1 MSQGSLFSRF
11 CPVCRRQFESDRVL
25 CPGDGVR
32 LLGTPVLLP
41 REGNVFDGRYVIVET
56 IGKGGMATIYRA
68 VDRLDRSRCALKVLN
83 TCLNTDEP
91 SIRQFFNEARMVGRL
106 QHPNIVRILDY
117 GRTGVG
123 YLYIA
128 MELLEGQ
135 TLARLVRG
143 NGPLG
148 VERSIAVMAQV
159 LDALQEAH
167 ARGTVHR
174 DLKPENICLLDR
186 DGLEQVKLLDFGIAH
201 MAGSVVHRTLDI
213 VGTPHY
219 MSPEQIRSR
228 VALPESDLYSAGV
241 VLFEMLTGTRPF
253 SGSSTL
259 EILKNQIRAPIPGP
273 EAVVPELASY
283 PKLNDVVRKLMAKT
297 PVQRF
302 PTAGAVKESLT
313 AACREHNIPLPGV
326 WSGAVH
332 LRTDVVKAE
341 ATPRDMRTVRKAMK
355 AHQQVLSETPE
366 DFSILDRTGCGSR
379 RHVARPAKKAEAARE
394 VVLTLLHVRLARS
407 VDPDAQS
414 VREWLD
420 QHMTPWF
427 EHVSRSHGLVCHD
440 AGDELKVLFGYLDV
454 SDSQADRAVSCAR
467 ELICL
472 VRRSFADPRRSCPVR
487 CGITTGKVYLDADED
502 GPPDW
507 MIRGSRIELAERL
520 SRLCP
525 EHAMVLCEETALRL
539 SRFPA
544 GQPLTS
550 VATRWGD
557 KVHTWLIR
565 PDGGEGE
572 VTGVPADVSQPGAW
586 DAMDGNKLSG
596 PGPLL

>member
-1 MSQGSLFSRF
+1 
-11 CPVCRRQFESDRVL
+11 
-25 CPGDGVR
+25 
-32 LLGTPVLLP
+32 VLLP

-68 VDRLDRSRCALKVLN
+68 VDRQDQSRCALKVLN
-83 TCLNTDEP
+83 TCLNSDEP
-91 SIRQFFNEARMVGRL
+91 SIRQFFNEARMAGRL

-117 GRTGVG
+117 GRTRVG

-143 NGPLG
+143 NGPFG

-201 MAGSVVHRTLDI
+201 LAGSVMHSTSDI

-241 VLFEMLTGTRPF
+241 VLYEMLTGTRPF
-253 SGSSTL
+253 SGSTTL
-259 EILKNQIRAPIPGP
+259 EVLKNQIRAPIPTL

-283 PKLNDVVRKLMAKT
+283 PKLNDLVRKLMAKT

-302 PTAGAVKESLT
+302 PTAGSVKESLV
-313 AACREHNIPLPGV
+313 AACKEHGIPLPGV

-332 LRTDVVKAE
+332 LSVDVEKAE
-341 ATPRDMRTVRKAMK
+341 ATPRDMRAVRKAMK
-355 AHQQVLSETPE
+355 AHHQLLSETLD
-366 DFSILDRTGCGSR
+366 DFSILDLTGGDGGR
-379 RHVARPAKKAEAARE
+379 RHVARPVKIADAARE
-394 VVLTLLHVRLARS
+394 VVLTLLHVRLVRG
-407 VDPDAQS
+407 VEHDTQP

-420 QHMTPWF
+420 QHLPPWF
-427 EHVSRSHGLVCHD
+427 ECISERRGVVCHD
-440 AGDELKVLFGYLDV
+440 AGDELKVLFGYLDAGEE
-454 SDSQADRAVSCAR
+454 QADRAVDCAR
-467 ELICL
+467 ELIQL
-472 VRRSFADPRRSCPVR
+472 IQRSLTKSHQSCPVR
-487 CGITTGKVYLDADED
+487 CGIATGKVYLDTDED

-539 SRFPA
+539 SRLPA
-544 GQPLTS
+544 EQPLTS

-565 PDGGEGE
+565 PDAGDGRGA
-572 VTGVPADVSQPGAW
+572 GIPDVVSLPVAW
-586 DAMDGNKLSG
+586 DAMDGNELSR
-596 PGPLL
+596 PGALL